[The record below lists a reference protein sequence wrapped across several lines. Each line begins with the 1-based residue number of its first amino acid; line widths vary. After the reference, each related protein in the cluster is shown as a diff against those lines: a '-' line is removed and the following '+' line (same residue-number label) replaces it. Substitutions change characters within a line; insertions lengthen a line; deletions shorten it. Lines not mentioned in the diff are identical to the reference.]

1 MACFRYPC
9 GLVFTGGFR
18 GAPHHLWSP
27 RSAPPHPH
35 QIKSHRS
42 APLSSPPISHAPAV
56 TPLTLSSQT
65 SLISLTERSAFHLFF
80 SLSHTIHPLIHAL
93 SSVIMTLCSV
103 IHFLQSRRHTHYPLI
118 HALSSVIM
126 TICSVILFFTITPSH
141 SLPSHSHFFTDL
153 NKKDNHHQVPTLVIS
168 TILGWVGLG
177 RLGRFG

>member
-1 MACFRYPC
+1 MVWFLQG
-9 GLVFTGGFR
+9 GLGGR
-18 GAPHHLWSP
+18 PHHLWSP

-103 IHFLQSRRHTHYPLI
+103 IRFLQSRRHTHYPLI
-118 HALSSVIM
+118 HTFSQISTKK
-126 TICSVILFFTITPSH
+126 TIITR
-141 SLPSHSHFFTDL
+141 SLP
-153 NKKDNHHQVPTLVIS
+153 V
-168 TILGWVGLG
+168 
-177 RLGRFG
+177 